1 MDKTSTMKAK
11 HNFPGQAAGFSL
23 VELMVGVI
31 IAIIGSIVIFQV
43 FAVSEGYKRTSV
55 AGSDAQQG
63 GVIALYSIERDLRIA
78 GFGVNDTTFLGCN
91 VLAYNDTRAPT
102 NFNFALQPILITQ
115 GAGNNATTGV
125 GAASDTITVL
135 YGNSTNGLASVQQV
149 QNMAS
154 TTEDYKVSNRYGFRV
169 NDLIVAAEGGLNCTL
184 AQASALPTGGLADT
198 ITHADSVAFNPT
210 GGLGVVYTSNALLY
224 NLGPAPTLNVY
235 SIINNTLNVQS
246 LLTLANANIADNI
259 INLQAVYCKDLV
271 NTPPTTFTTCDAIA
285 PATWD
290 QAAVVRVGLLSQSA
304 RPERDCNVTA
314 SSNIPWSGGTFD
326 VSTVPNWSCHRFTVF
341 QTTIPLRNLIWTF

>member
-1 MDKTSTMKAK
+1 MAKTNTMRAK
-11 HNFPGQAAGFSL
+11 HNSPHRAAGFSL
-23 VELMVGVI
+23 IEMMVGVV

-43 FAVSEGYKRTSV
+43 FAVSESYKRTSV
-55 AGSDAQQG
+55 AGSDAQQSG
-63 GVIALYSIERDLRIA
+63 IMALYSMERDVRVA

-102 NFNFALQPILITQ
+102 NFTFALQPVLITQ

-125 GAASDTITVL
+125 GTASDTITVL
-135 YGNSTNGLASVQQV
+135 YGNSANGLATVQQV

-198 ITHADSVAFNPT
+198 ITHADSVDFNPT
-210 GGLGVVYTSNALLY
+210 GGLGVVYTSNALIY
-224 NLGPAPTLNVY
+224 NLGPAPTLNLY
-235 SIINNTLNVQS
+235 SVVNNTLTVQS
-246 LLTLANANIADNI
+246 LLSLATANIADNI
-259 INLQAVYCKDLV
+259 VNLQAVYCKDLV
-271 NTPPTTFTTCDAIA
+271 NTPPITFNTCDALA

-290 QAAVVRVGLLSQSA
+290 QVGVVRIGLVSQSA
-304 RPERDCNVTA
+304 RPERNCNVTA
-314 SSNIPWSGGTFD
+314 SSNLPWSGGTFD
-326 VSTVPNWSCHRFTVF
+326 ISTVPNWNCYRYKVF
-341 QTTIPLRNLIWTF
+341 QTTIPIRNLIWTF

>member
-1 MDKTSTMKAK
+1 MAK
-11 HNFPGQAAGFSL
+11 INKMISRNNKLHRAAGFSL

-43 FAVSEGYKRTSV
+43 FSVSESYKRTAVS
-55 AGSDAQQG
+55 GSDAQQSG
-63 GVIALYSIERDLRIA
+63 LLGLYSMERDLRVA
-78 GFGVNDTTFLGCN
+78 GFGINDTTFLGCN

-102 NFNFALQPILITQ
+102 NFNFSLQPVLITQ
-115 GAGNNATTGV
+115 GAGNNPTTGV
-125 GAASDTITVL
+125 GTASDTITVL
-135 YGNSTNGLASVQQV
+135 YGNSANGLASVQQV

-154 TTEDYKVSNRYGFRV
+154 TTEDFKVSNRYGFRV

-198 ITHADSVAFNPT
+198 ITHADTVDFNPT
-210 GGLGVVYTSNALLY
+210 GGLGVVYTSNALIY

-235 SIINNTLNVQS
+235 SVVNNTLVSQS
-246 LLTLANANIADNI
+246 LLTLATVNVADNI
-259 INLQAVYCKDLV
+259 VSLQAVYCKDLV
-271 NTPPTTFTTCDAIA
+271 NTPPSVFTTCDAVA

-290 QAAVVRVGLLSQSA
+290 QAGVVRIGLLSQSA

-326 VSTVPNWSCHRFTVF
+326 VSTVPDWSCHRFKVF
-341 QTTIPLRNLIWTF
+341 QTTVPLRNLIWTF